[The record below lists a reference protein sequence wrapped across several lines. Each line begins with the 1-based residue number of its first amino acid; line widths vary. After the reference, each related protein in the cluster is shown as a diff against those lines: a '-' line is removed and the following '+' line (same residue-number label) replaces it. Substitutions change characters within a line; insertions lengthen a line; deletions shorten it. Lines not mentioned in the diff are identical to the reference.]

1 MTLTENDFKR
11 VQCPNC
17 NRLVCKAAPG
27 SKVEVVCKRCYT
39 LVKEEIPYSEAYQE
53 RLIKRIVKK

>member
-1 MTLTENDFKR
+1 
-11 VQCPNC
+11 
-17 NRLVCKAAPG
+17 LVCKAAPG